1 MKEKKMVEKIK
12 KIFKGIDK
20 YLVMGLAISA
30 ALILVAPVLIIE
42 GKPHFIFE
50 KIAFKSDRVVWL
62 GLFFLNVVNI
72 ILVSLYIF
80 YNLKMY
86 KRVFELIIFFS
97 FLVSTFF
104 AIIGKSF
111 DQKINTIAF
120 VFYLIVNLLGA
131 FFSYML
137 VLYFKENKEL
147 EKRIN
152 EDNKAK
158 KNKAN

>member
-1 MKEKKMVEKIK
+1 MVEKIK

-30 ALILVAPVLIIE
+30 ALILVAPVLIIDN
-42 GKPHFIFE
+42 KPHFIFE

-62 GLFFLNVVNI
+62 GLFFLNVINI

-80 YNLKMY
+80 YYNLKMY
-86 KRVFELIIFFS
+86 KRAFELIIFFG
-97 FLVSTFF
+97 FLVSVFF

-120 VFYLIVNLLGA
+120 VLYLIVNLLGA
-131 FFSYML
+131 FFSYTL

>member
-1 MKEKKMVEKIK
+1 
-12 KIFKGIDK
+12 
-20 YLVMGLAISA
+20 
-30 ALILVAPVLIIE
+30 
-42 GKPHFIFE
+42 
-50 KIAFKSDRVVWL
+50 
-62 GLFFLNVVNI
+62 
-72 ILVSLYIF
+72 
-80 YNLKMY
+80 MY
-86 KRVFELIIFFS
+86 KRAFELIIFFS
-97 FLVSTFF
+97 FLVSIFF

-147 EKRIN
+147 EKKIN